1 MSLLVI
7 GLLIGIIFLIK
18 FIYSK
23 YGGTFGK
30 NVKHKKHNKNST
42 KKENT
47 KAEKDDLDTDKND
60 QINEKNNTNN
70 MDKKIVNPI
79 KNNKIIR
86 RKSK

>member
-30 NVKHKKHNKNST
+30 NVKHKKHKKNST
-42 KKENT
+42 K
-47 KAEKDDLDTDKND
+47 KDDLDTDKNG
-60 QINEKNNTNN
+60 
-70 MDKKIVNPI
+70 
-79 KNNKIIR
+79 
-86 RKSK
+86 